1 MRKKGFHEHIHMK
14 KRKKEKENDFIFLP
28 YFFSF
33 FFFSFCYLKK
43 VQSKIVLFW
52 VISMEKERIIKE
64 INLCYSFLGF
74 LMFDE
79 KVENE
84 RRKKKKRKES
94 RVMKNVICYGMFL
107 ISF

>member
-1 MRKKGFHEHIHMK
+1 
-14 KRKKEKENDFIFLP
+14 
-28 YFFSF
+28 
-33 FFFSFCYLKK
+33 
-43 VQSKIVLFW
+43 
-52 VISMEKERIIKE
+52 MEKERIIKE